1 LLDHAAEHS
10 PDEQDGALP
19 ESCINTCSLSLVESI
34 PEGLVYNDTPATH
47 PSTFDTW
54 FNLIVSAESTIE
66 IASFYW
72 TLRQSEVY
80 PDPSSVKVRPFEQ

>member
-1 LLDHAAEHS
+1 VHQHLQVH
-10 PDEQDGALP
+10 LP
-19 ESCINTCSLSLVESI
+19 FPTRPTHDLSICRSLSLVESI